1 VNALEALIEHTRQD
15 GDPVL
20 AGQAALELAETQDVL
35 VRLLEEYWQPASDD
49 SRDVV
54 CRFCRQRAG
63 IANAIRHLSGC
74 VVLRARVLLT

>member
-1 VNALEALIEHTRQD
+1 VSALAELIEHTRQD

-54 CRFCRQRAG
+54 CRFCGQRAG
-63 IANAIRHLSGC
+63 IANRIQHRSNCL
-74 VVLRARVLLT
+74 VLRARALLK